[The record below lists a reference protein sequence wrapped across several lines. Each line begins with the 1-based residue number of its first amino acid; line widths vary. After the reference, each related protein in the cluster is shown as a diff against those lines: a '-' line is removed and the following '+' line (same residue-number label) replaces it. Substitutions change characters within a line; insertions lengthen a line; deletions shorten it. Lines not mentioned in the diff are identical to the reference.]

1 MIKKFIE
8 KEFKDINEYLS
19 ELKTIAK
26 HLLIEAQ
33 ENTYIYGW
41 IKREKI
47 FSFGELNL
55 LKRIVEENCS
65 WNENR
70 IERNSITL
78 VVHSDENLNR
88 QEQVKEN
95 IQIW

>member
-1 MIKKFIE
+1 MAE
-8 KEFKDINEYLS
+8 LNE
-19 ELKTIAK
+19 
-26 HLLIEAQ
+26 
-33 ENTYIYGW
+33 
-41 IKREKI
+41 EKI
-47 FSFGELNL
+47 FSFCELNL
-55 LKRIVEENCS
+55 IKRIVEENYS

-95 IQIW
+95 IQIWW

>member
-1 MIKKFIE
+1 MAE
-8 KEFKDINEYLS
+8 LNE
-19 ELKTIAK
+19 
-26 HLLIEAQ
+26 
-33 ENTYIYGW
+33 
-41 IKREKI
+41 EKI
-47 FSFGELNL
+47 FSFCELNL
-55 LKRIVEENCS
+55 IKRIVEENYS

-95 IQIW
+95 IQILW